1 MPAGDWIRGRRTQVS
16 TLDFK
21 NEQAMKG
28 KTETKATTSRAGSSL
43 SKRFFPA
50 KLMQKELVFYRGICV
65 EPDRKTKARDHI
77 VRHGLQEKGPHSGF
91 AQIIDKRARF
101 EEFLKKP
108 DLTIMDVEPYKYV
121 EDKKGWQ
128 TRINL
133 GGTPAI
139 CACGEEGGA
148 TYYALKRN
156 KNLREGQ
163 TEPLIIKF
171 RAKVEDV
178 SVDGC
183 DFMIP
188 CIQSGDEVRRSA
200 LEGYFGK
207 RALFYFDHAK
217 KSTDTEF
224 RIAVSYLALQDPKI
238 VLDHYANQT
247 FLGGRYG
254 TVFCNQF
261 RVKLPIPA
269 EFILSVEEP
278 CMEIPVPMVNIYRLR
293 ESRRATN

>member
-1 MPAGDWIRGRRTQVS
+1 M
-16 TLDFK
+16 K
-21 NEQAMKG
+21 NRQKLKIKTATG
-28 KTETKATTSRAGSSL
+28 KTTSKAGRSL
-43 SKRFFPA
+43 SSRFFPL
-50 KLMQKELVFYRGICV
+50 KIMQKELVFYRGICV
-65 EPDRKTKARDHI
+65 EPDRKTRARDHI
-77 VRHGLQEKGPHSGF
+77 VRYGLQAEGPYSGF

-108 DLTIMDVEPYKYV
+108 DLTLMDVEPYKYV
-121 EDKKGWQ
+121 EEKGIQ
-128 TRINL
+128 TRIKL

-148 TYYALKRN
+148 TYYALKHN
-156 KNLREGQ
+156 KNWRERQ

-188 CIQSGDEVRRSA
+188 CIQSGDEARRSA
-200 LEGYFGK
+200 LEIDFGK
-207 RALFYFDHAK
+207 RAVFYFDHARS
-217 KSTDTEF
+217 STDTEF

-278 CMEIPVPMVNIYRLR
+278 CMEIPVPMVNIYRLI